1 MIIDQAKLKIAII
14 QSLEEINDAC
24 FDLRQQGVGVLL
36 PEFIDFEVQLVTDIN
51 AVERKAVKVS
61 DGTKDDTTSST
72 KASTSSSTSL
82 STTTIDH
89 PGVRTTQ
96 GGSDSN
102 REKVTI
108 KYKQ

>member
-1 MIIDQAKLKIAII
+1 MIIDQTKLKVAIKQAI
-14 QSLEEINDAC
+14 EEINDAC

-51 AVERKAVKVS
+51 AVERASVKLI
-61 DGTKDDTTSST
+61 DGLTDVETKGV

-89 PGVRTTQ
+89 PGVRTSQ
-96 GGSDSN
+96 GGGDSN
-102 REKVTI
+102 RETVKI

>member
-61 DGTKDDTTSST
+61 DGTK
-72 KASTSSSTSL
+72 ASTSSSTSL